1 MEVVNAVV
9 PNVPA
14 GIQSSASGS
23 PVNPGSPALAKGAHL
38 ATAGQADAGAGIAAS
53 SVAIDSAVPGVLFG
67 MVLAQ
72 LSVVKETALKQVD
85 DNETDAKTADAQIS
99 PDQMSML
106 ASLVPAIVTLQVAPQ
121 VITVSRETSAAEA
134 SGLSSPPTL
143 TSPVDLNAISI
154 TSQPALST
162 DPGKDPKSGQLHNQ
176 GLALDRTLTGAPQM
190 SAATMAPI
198 SVSVPPALTQD
209 QGQGVQTFMPPV
221 SSAPELDNP
230 SSIAGAHDTGLNA
243 ASLSA
248 LINRET
254 NPDPSKVSPPPSL
267 LVDAM
272 LINKAT
278 SREDLLKGVLDD
290 KNGSVLELAPA
301 GSDQI
306 PTEFLA
312 GRSTSQAPSPA
323 VTAPQLT
330 APISAPVALAT
341 ITPRETIQFEL
352 GASDLGRVTVQVSV
366 QSQQV
371 QATVGVEHRG
381 LGEFLAAGQVALDQA
396 MRQHGLRLDEFHV
409 ESIQNP
415 EMLGADGRT
424 GFLDHGQS
432 RQYASGFMSE
442 PQAHQG
448 PESEAIMAK
457 ADNILAS
464 LGARYRINLFA

>member
-1 MEVVNAVV
+1 
-9 PNVPA
+9 
-14 GIQSSASGS
+14 
-23 PVNPGSPALAKGAHL
+23 
-38 ATAGQADAGAGIAAS
+38 
-53 SVAIDSAVPGVLFG
+53 
-67 MVLAQ
+67 
-72 LSVVKETALKQVD
+72 
-85 DNETDAKTADAQIS
+85 
-99 PDQMSML
+99 
-106 ASLVPAIVTLQVAPQ
+106 
-121 VITVSRETSAAEA
+121 
-134 SGLSSPPTL
+134 
-143 TSPVDLNAISI
+143 
-154 TSQPALST
+154 
-162 DPGKDPKSGQLHNQ
+162 
-176 GLALDRTLTGAPQM
+176 
-190 SAATMAPI
+190 
-198 SVSVPPALTQD
+198 
-209 QGQGVQTFMPPV
+209 
-221 SSAPELDNP
+221 
-230 SSIAGAHDTGLNA
+230 
-243 ASLSA
+243 
-248 LINRET
+248 
-254 NPDPSKVSPPPSL
+254 
-267 LVDAM
+267 M

-278 SREDLLKGVLDD
+278 SREDLFKGVLDD
-290 KNGSVLELAPA
+290 KNGSALELAPA

-323 VTAPQLT
+323 VTASQPT
-330 APISAPVALAT
+330 APISAPIALAT

-409 ESIQNP
+409 ESIPNP
-415 EMLGADGRT
+415 DMLGADGRT

-432 RQYASGFMSE
+432 RQDASGFMSE